1 MPAASIAEINAL
13 TPVIQAGLNL
23 KYRETVEMETNW
35 EGKFSFPKSSTLR
48 TITLQWLYDTIRLEL
63 QPIGK
68 PPVYQMSSG
77 FTTTLDLEQWGVALK
92 LGIFDVEED
101 TSGMM
106 LAQAQEVGLSA
117 ARFAQ
122 ERIIE
127 ALNNGDSSAFPMY
140 DGEFLFSN
148 NHTRNGNTYD
158 NLRAGLLTATN
169 LQAMRVVMAQ
179 FPTDKGEPSNL
190 QATDMFVP
198 MELDI
203 TARQL
208 IFGSQSPDDNK
219 HMENQLKGIVDLHA
233 SAEFTDDNDWWL
245 LHTGAGITQKPFI
258 NIKHTAF
265 GELRVQPEVGPE
277 TQAFREYSEYR
288 WWARM
293 LRRIYPTHPFF
304 ALKVVN
310 A

>member
-1 MPAASIAEINAL
+1 MPAASLAEINAL

-23 KYRETVEMETNW
+23 KYRETVENEANW
-35 EGKFSFPKSSTLR
+35 EGKFTFPKSSTLR
-48 TITLQWLYDTIRLEL
+48 TITLQWLYDTIRLEQ

-92 LGIFDVEED
+92 LGIYDVEED
-101 TSGMM
+101 TTGMM

-117 ARFAQ
+117 ARFGQ
-122 ERIIE
+122 ERIIG
-127 ALNNGDSSAFPMY
+127 ALNNGDSSSFPMY
-140 DGEFLFSN
+140 DGENYFSSS
-148 NHTRNGNTYD
+148 HTRNGNTYD
-158 NLRAGLLTATN
+158 NLQAGALNAVN
-169 LQAMRVVMAQ
+169 LQAQRVVMAR
-179 FPTDKGEPSNL
+179 FPTDKNEPSNIL
-190 QATDMFVP
+190 PTDMFVP

-208 IFGSQSPDDNK
+208 IFGSQDPDDNK
-219 HMENQLKGIVDLHA
+219 HMENQLKGIVALHA

-245 LHTGAGITQKPFI
+245 LHTGAGMTHKPFI
-258 NIKHTAF
+258 NIMHAVF
-265 GELRVQPEVGPE
+265 GQLAVTPEIGPN

-304 ALKVVN
+304 AIKVVN